1 MLKYF
6 RLKHRI
12 TPFSQ
17 GNVRCLNTD
26 YTISVVCQTVK
37 NNLLVLF
44 IFEERGLTRLAV
56 LDLPERPSVGVPRTC
71 IMHSNCILK
80 AINRIMWARRSTTG
94 TSAWDSRTNQQCRMA
109 VSIRSTASNPL

>member
-17 GNVRCLNTD
+17 GNARCLNTD
-26 YTISVVCQTVK
+26 YNINVVCQAVN

-44 IFEERGLTRLAV
+44 IFKERGLTRLAV
-56 LDLPERPSVGVPRTC
+56 LDLPERPSVGFPWTC
-71 IMHSNCILK
+71 TMQSN
-80 AINRIMWARRSTTG
+80 
-94 TSAWDSRTNQQCRMA
+94 
-109 VSIRSTASNPL
+109 